1 MQRALSAREEAAI
14 MDGAAQGGS
23 WGGLG
28 MAASILVVDDDVDV
42 AETVARTL
50 QRAGHEVA
58 VSHRGADALRAAH
71 EQRPD
76 LIVLDVRMPGLN
88 GIEVCRLLRGTP
100 GLSRV
105 PILFLS
111 AKSEVADR
119 LEGFEAGADDYITKP
134 FDLRELELR
143 VKALLRRSRQGDA
156 TPGQVRVGALALN
169 CSTYEMRVPERAAL
183 LTPVE
188 YDLMLF
194 LMRHPGQVFSA
205 TLLLQEVWGYPPG
218 MGTTDLVRVHIKNI
232 RDKIEAD
239 PQRPKFLRNIPR
251 RGYAV
256 FAEP

>member
-1 MQRALSAREEAAI
+1 
-14 MDGAAQGGS
+14 
-23 WGGLG
+23 

-50 QRAGHEVA
+50 QRAGHEVI
-58 VSHRGADALRAAH
+58 VSYRGADALQAAQERH
-71 EQRPD
+71 PD
-76 LIVLDVRMPGLN
+76 LIVLDIRMPGLN
-88 GIEVCRLLRGTP
+88 GIEVCRLLRGSP

-105 PILFLS
+105 PVLFLS

-143 VKALLRRSRQGDA
+143 VKALLRRTQPTEAVAPD
-156 TPGQVRVGALALN
+156 QVRVGDMVLN
-169 CSTYEMRVPERAAL
+169 CRTFELNTPGTTAL

-188 YDLMLF
+188 YDLVLF

-205 TLLLQEVWGYPPG
+205 AHLLQEVWGYPPG

-232 RDKIEAD
+232 RDKIEAN
-239 PQRPKFLRNIPR
+239 PQRPKYLRNIPR

-256 FAEP
+256 FGEA